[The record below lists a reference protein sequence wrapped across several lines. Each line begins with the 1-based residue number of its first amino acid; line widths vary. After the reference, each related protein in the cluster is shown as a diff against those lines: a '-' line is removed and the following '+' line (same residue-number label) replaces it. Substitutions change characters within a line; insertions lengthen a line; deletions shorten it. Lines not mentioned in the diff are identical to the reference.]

1 MMTWFNNLNFRF
13 KLLLPIVL
21 LALVLIAIATV
32 SMMNFKSVA
41 GSVDAISDEHL
52 PGLNF
57 LLQADRDL
65 HQAQVAE
72 RTLLSVTPAKGQRTS
87 LQRTTRI
94 LSRRNSGWIGF

>member
-41 GSVDAISDEHL
+41 GSVDAIS
-52 PGLNF
+52 
-57 LLQADRDL
+57 
-65 HQAQVAE
+65 VAIKVA
-72 RTLLSVTPAKGQRTS
+72 RVAKGN
-87 LQRTTRI
+87 I
-94 LSRRNSGWIGF
+94 